1 LSKLGSPV
9 ATPSLLP
16 SIPAIPAVM
25 PTMPLQS
32 IQTVPGLQTA
42 APIGM
47 STTHAHSSLIPS
59 SVPGAAIIPPPG
71 LAIPQFRAPAM
82 SSSVTTT
89 IGGVFTYENWQ
100 LCLHVVLT
108 NP

>member
-1 LSKLGSPV
+1 
-9 ATPSLLP
+9 
-16 SIPAIPAVM
+16 M

-32 IQTVPGLQTA
+32 IQAVPGLQTA

-47 STTHAHSSLIPS
+47 STTHAHSSLLPS

-82 SSSVTTT
+82 SSPVTTT
-89 IGGVFTYENWQ
+89 IGGVFLCEN
-100 LCLHVVLT
+100 
-108 NP
+108 